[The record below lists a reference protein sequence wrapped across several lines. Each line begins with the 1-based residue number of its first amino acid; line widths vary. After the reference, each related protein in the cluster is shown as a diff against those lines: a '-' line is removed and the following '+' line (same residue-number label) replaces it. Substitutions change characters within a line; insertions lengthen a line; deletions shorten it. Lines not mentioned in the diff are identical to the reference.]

1 MARHFKNV
9 PHVEDG
15 DDGLDAVVVPS
26 TPIVRTAAADEHGSP
41 RTTRPVS
48 GTFSSDNTEGFVAVV
63 GEADTRRNARRKY
76 KRNTKKN
83 AHFAETDPYD
93 IHGYRSKGKGRKV
106 ARTISTL
113 LFVAGVILL
122 LVAGGL
128 WLKAQWA
135 YHKQDVEVQKKQSYV
150 TISEDPSTV
159 PIVNWGKLRADN
171 SDIVGWVQIPG
182 TPVNFPVYQGEDND
196 EYLHTSAEGEYAL
209 GGEIFLDYQNTAPGM
224 VDNQTIIY
232 GHHLRNGAMF
242 KAVADMDNQAFFN
255 SIDTVWYLTEGG
267 SYELAPLMVYYASP
281 YDEGVRRFSFDSI
294 EEFRNYLGDIF
305 SKAVTFRDDADQ
317 VIGNCDHVFSLVTC
331 NYLEEFDGDGRTI
344 VICVPK
350 SELPATDGASE
361 GE

>member
-9 PHVEDG
+9 PLVEDG
-15 DDGLDAVVVPS
+15 DDGLDAIDVPS
-26 TPIVRTAAADEHGSP
+26 VPSVRTPAADEHGSP
-41 RTTRPVS
+41 RITRPVGGAIS
-48 GTFSSDNTEGFVAVV
+48 NKNTTGYVAVV

-93 IHGYRSKGKGRKV
+93 IHGYRTKGKGRKV
-106 ARTISTL
+106 ARVISTL
-113 LFVAGVILL
+113 LFVVGVILL
-122 LVAGGL
+122 LVAGYL
-128 WLKAQWA
+128 WLKAQWE

-150 TISEDPSTV
+150 TIADDPSTA

-182 TPVNFPVYQGEDND
+182 TPVNFPVYQGDDND

-209 GGEIFLDYQNTAPGM
+209 GGEIFLDYENTPPGM

-255 SIDTVWYLTEGG
+255 SIETVWYLTEGG
-267 SYELAPLMVYYASP
+267 DYELVPLMCYYADP
-281 YDEGVRRFSFDSI
+281 YDTSVRRFSFDSV
-294 EEFRNYLGDIF
+294 EDFRNYLGDLF
-305 SKAVTFRDDADQ
+305 ARSVTYRDDADV
-317 VIGNCDHVFSLVTC
+317 VISNCDHVFTLVTC
-331 NYLEEFDGDGRTI
+331 NYLDELGGDGRTI
-344 VICVPK
+344 VVCVPK
-350 SELPATDGASE
+350 SELPE
-361 GE
+361 YE